1 MSKKLSELDMQTVLW
16 VEDKYGE
23 TILTKEELLE
33 ELDIIRQEGK
43 KVYTTFEYEANINA
57 QYVIEDAIEQEYQ
70 NMYEDWD
77 LETMGDVTNEDIED
91 MQKIFDRILNRGN
104 RKSYS
109 TSDLVEIDM

>member
-1 MSKKLSELDMQTVLW
+1 MKKLSELDMQTILW
-16 VEDKYGE
+16 VDFDGYIG
-23 TILTKEELLE
+23 IMTKEELIK
-33 ELDIIRQEGK
+33 ELNIIKQEGK

-57 QYVIEDAIEQEYQ
+57 QYVIEGAIEQEGQY
-70 NMYEDWD
+70 MYEDWD

>member
-1 MSKKLSELDMQTVLW
+1 MKKLSELDMQTVLW
-16 VEDKYGE
+16 VEDSSYVL
-23 TILTKEELLE
+23 IITKAEVLE
-33 ELDIIRQEGK
+33 DLDNIKQEGK

-57 QYVIEDAIEQEYQ
+57 QYVIEGAIEQEGQY
-70 NMYEDWD
+70 MYEDWD

-109 TSDLVEIDM
+109 TSDIVEIDM